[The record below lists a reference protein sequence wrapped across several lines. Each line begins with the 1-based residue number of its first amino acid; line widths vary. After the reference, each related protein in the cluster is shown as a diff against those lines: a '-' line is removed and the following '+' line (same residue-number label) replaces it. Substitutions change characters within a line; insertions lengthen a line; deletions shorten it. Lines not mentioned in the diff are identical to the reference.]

1 MPRPRVASQR
11 GWVEFDDAREA
22 AAAAASLASRTY
34 DGRTLAVEI
43 VDSRRARSAKPAEP
57 PAAKAPRLAAD
68 AAYHGAQH
76 KLLQARV
83 DELEAELE
91 AARASAKKDR
101 DFHSSRVAA
110 LTKRCEDL
118 EKDRDGALL

>member
-1 MPRPRVASQR
+1 MGLLIAAFSYAAVKPPSEAQTAVA
-11 GWVEFDDAREA
+11 EA
-22 AAAAASLASRTY
+22 DKA
-34 DGRTLAVEI
+34 
-43 VDSRRARSAKPAEP
+43 P

>member
-1 MPRPRVASQR
+1 MS
-11 GWVEFDDAREA
+11 DDSDEGIP
-22 AAAAASLASRTY
+22 LC
-34 DGRTLAVEI
+34 DEI
-43 VDSRRARSAKPAEP
+43 PLCKPAEP

>member
-1 MPRPRVASQR
+1 MSLPDPTD
-11 GWVEFDDAREA
+11 GWPTLWSPTRIA
-22 AAAAASLASRTY
+22 AA
-34 DGRTLAVEI
+34 V
-43 VDSRRARSAKPAEP
+43 P